1 MAESLSKDL
10 AHGLEVASEDP
21 ARVRVVRYED
31 LVSAPV
37 ETLAG
42 IHAGFGIP
50 FSPDLERAAR
60 AWLAANPQGRH
71 GTHTYDLATYGLD
84 EETVKRL
91 FATPRKSSDGS
102 AEELVSFFRG
112 PESERARRVI
122 PFHGSSRARRE
133 PIVLCSRIRRADPGQ
148 RARSHASGTAT
159 GAPGRADRIRGTA
172 VWA

>member
-1 MAESLSKDL
+1 MGSQVPRARGEPEALLRVIPQASDGATRGRPAIACSLFAFLYGATAHAPRLERIGRGVAESLSKDL

-42 IHAGFGIP
+42 IHAGFEIP

-60 AWLAANPQGRH
+60 TWLAANPQGRH

-84 EETVKRL
+84 EETVE
-91 FATPRKSSDGS
+91 ATLRDP
-102 AEELVSFFRG
+102 EEIL
-112 PESERARRVI
+112 RRI
-122 PFHGSSRARRE
+122 G
-133 PIVLCSRIRRADPGQ
+133 
-148 RARSHASGTAT
+148 
-159 GAPGRADRIRGTA
+159 
-172 VWA
+172 